1 MNTPLRESDA
11 ARIGRRVQ
19 ANWESTDVE
28 RALAAT
34 HARIALRRQRLALG
48 AAGLAVS
55 VAAVVL
61 AAVVYRPSVDAPK
74 SAPSGSV
81 AVLAPAVDPVTSFAD
96 GSTARVLQ
104 GGQIV
109 VRTAT
114 ETRIETVLETGAAEY
129 SVAPKPARAFIV
141 HAGSVTVEVI
151 GTQFRVENEG
161 ERVRVAVTRGKVKVT
176 AGDESVV
183 LVPGESRWF
192 AKSEKAPDRPAD
204 AAMGRTAAGPS
215 QRERF
220 VDLARRGDYG
230 NAYQVLARSP
240 GAVGSSAED
249 LMLAADAARLSNHPV
264 EALAYLRRVTREY
277 PRDTRAPLSAFTQGR
292 ILLSQLGR
300 PTEAADAFE
309 QARRLAPAGPLAAHA
324 LARQIEAMNRAGN
337 TERAR
342 ELATEY
348 AKHFPDGKQLV
359 APEEPP
365 RSP

>member
-34 HARIALRRQRLALG
+34 HARIALRRQRLAIG
-48 AAGLAVS
+48 ATGLALS
-55 VAAVVL
+55 LAAAVLFAVL
-61 AAVVYRPSVDAPK
+61 YRPSLATPQI
-74 SAPSGSV
+74 APSGSV
-81 AVLAPAVDPVTSFAD
+81 AALAPAASPVTFFAD

-109 VRTAT
+109 VQTAT

-141 HAGSVTVEVI
+141 HAGRVTVEVI
-151 GTQFRVENEG
+151 GTQFLVENEG

-176 AGDESVV
+176 SGDERVE

-192 AKSEKAPDRPAD
+192 ARNENDPGKSPEGDDPGKSPEWEAPAAPAD
-204 AAMGRTAAGPS
+204 AEAGRVAAGPS

-240 GAVGSSAED
+240 SAVGSNAED

-264 EALAYLRRVTREY
+264 EALVYLRRVTREH

-309 QARRLAPAGPLAAHA
+309 QARRLAPTGPLASLA
-324 LARQIEAMNRAGN
+324 LARQIEALNRAGQ

-342 ELATEY
+342 ALAAE
-348 AKHFPDGKQLV
+348 
-359 APEEPP
+359 
-365 RSP
+365 

>member
-19 ANWESTDVE
+19 ANWESTDIE

-34 HARIALRRQRLALG
+34 HARIALRRQRLAIG
-48 AAGLAVS
+48 AAGLALS
-55 VAAVVL
+55 LAAAALV
-61 AAVVYRPSVDAPK
+61 AVVYRPSLEAPK
-74 SAPSGSV
+74 ISSSGSV
-81 AVLAPAVDPVTSFAD
+81 AAIAPAAVPVTLFAD

-109 VRTAT
+109 VQTAT
-114 ETRIETVLETGAAEY
+114 ETRIETVLEAGAAEY

-151 GTQFRVENEG
+151 GTQFLVENEG

-176 AGDESVV
+176 AGGERVE

-192 AKSEKAPDRPAD
+192 ARGEKAPAAPAD
-204 AAMGRTAAGPS
+204 AEMGRTAAAPS

-264 EALAYLRRVTREY
+264 EALAYLRRVTREH

-309 QARRLAPAGPLAAHA
+309 QARHLAPTGPLASLA
-324 LARQIEAMNRAGN
+324 LARQIEALNRAGQ

-342 ELATEY
+342 ALAAE
-348 AKHFPDGKQLV
+348 
-359 APEEPP
+359 
-365 RSP
+365 

>member
-1 MNTPLRESDA
+1 MSTPLRESDG

-34 HARIALRRQRLALG
+34 HARIALRRQRLAVGASGLALALAAAVLG
-48 AAGLAVS
+48 AIF
-55 VAAVVL
+55 
-61 AAVVYRPSVDAPK
+61 YRPSVGAPK
-74 SAPSGSV
+74 LVPP
-81 AVLAPAVDPVTSFAD
+81 APAAAAARAPAPDPVTFFAD

-109 VRTAT
+109 VQTAT

-129 SVAPKPARAFIV
+129 SVVPKPARAFIV

-151 GTQFRVENEG
+151 GTQFRVENES
-161 ERVRVAVTRGKVKVT
+161 ERVRVAVTRGKVRVT
-176 AGDESVV
+176 AGDERVE

-192 AKSEKAPDRPAD
+192 ARTEKAPAEPVD
-204 AAMGRTAAGPS
+204 AAAARTAAAPG

-264 EALAYLRRVTREY
+264 EALAFLRRVTREH

-300 PTEAADAFE
+300 PMEAADAFE
-309 QARRLAPAGPLAAHA
+309 QARRLAPTGPLASRA
-324 LARQIEAMNRAGN
+324 LARQIEALNRAGQ

-342 ELATEY
+342 ALAAE
-348 AKHFPDGKQLV
+348 
-359 APEEPP
+359 
-365 RSP
+365 

>member
-1 MNTPLRESDA
+1 MRESDA
-11 ARIGRRVQ
+11 ARIARRMQ

-28 RALAAT
+28 RALAET
-34 HARIALRRQRLALG
+34 HARIALRRQRLAFG
-48 AAGLAVS
+48 AAGLAAALAA
-55 VAAVVL
+55 AAVLVAL
-61 AAVVYRPSVDAPK
+61 HFRPALDAQKTALSGPP
-74 SAPSGSV
+74 APV
-81 AVLAPAVDPVTSFAD
+81 APAVDPVTSFAD

-109 VRTAT
+109 VQTAT
-114 ETRIETVLETGAAEY
+114 ETRIETVLESGAAEY
-129 SVAPKPARAFIV
+129 TVAPKPSRAFVV
-141 HAGSVTVEVI
+141 HAGRVTVEVI

-176 AGDESVV
+176 AGAEIVE

-192 AKSEKAPDRPAD
+192 ARSEKAPAEPVD

-215 QRERF
+215 QRDRF

-230 NAYQVLARSP
+230 NAYQLLARSP
-240 GAVGSSAED
+240 GAVVSSAED
-249 LMLAADAARLSNHPV
+249 LMLAADSARLSNHPV
-264 EALAYLRRVTREY
+264 EALVYLRRVTREH

-300 PTEAADAFE
+300 PAEAADAFE
-309 QARRLAPAGPLAAHA
+309 QARRLAPSGPLAALA
-324 LARQIEAMNRAGN
+324 LSRQVEALNRAGN

-342 ELATEY
+342 ELAAEY
-348 AKHFPDGKQLV
+348 GKHFPDGKPLV